1 MEIKNKVALVL
12 GASKGIGLAIA
23 RTLAD
28 EGAKVIL
35 PYHND
40 LQKES
45 DDMQKE
51 FAGLGRDYLAIQ
63 ADLRDG
69 VQVKDLVRQVQ
80 ERFGVLHILINNI
93 ERGGMPVIHGS
104 YDLEANKEQWGLE
117 MDTTV
122 KAKWLVVHNALP
134 LMKNSGEG
142 AIINVSSIAG
152 TVGRSGPAALIFND
166 GYAAANRAISSFT
179 ETWAREGA
187 PTVRVNELM
196 LGFIETRHAEGTRG
210 WENLSDSE
218 KEAISNHTLLQR
230 TGSLDDVIKAVF
242 YLIKEARFMT
252 GAVLRLDGGYVLGG
266 EQVPEMPDGILNS

>member
-1 MEIKNKVALVL
+1 MEIKKKVALVL

-63 ADLRDG
+63 ADLRDA

-93 ERGGMPVIHGS
+93 ERGGMPVVHGS
-104 YDLEANKEQWGLE
+104 YDLAVNKEQWDLE

-252 GAVLRLDGGYVLGG
+252 GVVLRLDGGYVLGG

>member
-63 ADLRDG
+63 ADLRDA

-93 ERGGMPVIHGS
+93 ERGGMPVVHGS
-104 YDLEANKEQWGLE
+104 YDLAVNKEQWDLE
-117 MDTTV
+117 MNTTV

-196 LGFIETRHAEGTRG
+196 LGFIETRHAGGTRG

>member
-1 MEIKNKVALVL
+1 MEIKKKVALVL

-63 ADLRDG
+63 ADLRDA

-93 ERGGMPVIHGS
+93 ERGGMPVVHGS
-104 YDLEANKEQWGLE
+104 YDLAVNKEQWDLE
-117 MDTTV
+117 MNTTV